1 MRGKNN
7 NPLAFSIEPQKIF
20 HSPRPNLLTC
30 GIEQRVYCTDLL
42 PDTNTYRCSNEA
54 HEIFL
59 DRCVLD
65 FVIVPQ
71 GLIFSWLQQ
80 FTCLWWQCGAFRRAQ
95 SFESLRLIVL
105 LCCRITVAK
114 TRCIF
119 SSVSFYGRV

>member
-1 MRGKNN
+1 MRGKNK
-7 NPLAFSIEPQKIF
+7 NPLAFSIGPAKIF

-42 PDTNTYRCSNEA
+42 PDTNAYRCSNEA

-80 FTCLWWQCGAFRRAQ
+80 FTCL
-95 SFESLRLIVL
+95 
-105 LCCRITVAK
+105 
-114 TRCIF
+114 
-119 SSVSFYGRV
+119 